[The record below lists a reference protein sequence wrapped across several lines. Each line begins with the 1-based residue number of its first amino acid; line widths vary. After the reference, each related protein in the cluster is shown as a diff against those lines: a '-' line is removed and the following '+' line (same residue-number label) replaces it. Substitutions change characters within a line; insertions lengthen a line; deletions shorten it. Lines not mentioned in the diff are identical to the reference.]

1 VASTGIWREW
11 CVGGTQCQSWFINR
25 LDSGQTATLK
35 IPIFVLDVQTP
46 IAATARLVTATPA
59 DTIVV
64 NNQSTLVL
72 QPDLNPMIADGRK
85 ADLQLVNVIVGS
97 VYPNPTQDI
106 LILELNS
113 LIDNE
118 IPISFF
124 NMQGKMMLQIGQRL
138 TKGLNIIPLHT
149 ESLQTGAYLMQVP
162 QTSDKNGLIPFI
174 KK

>member
-1 VASTGIWREW
+1 
-11 CVGGTQCQSWFINR
+11 
-25 LDSGQTATLK
+25 
-35 IPIFVLDVQTP
+35 
-46 IAATARLVTATPA
+46 
-59 DTIVV
+59 
-64 NNQSTLVL
+64 
-72 QPDLNPMIADGRK
+72 
-85 ADLQLVNVIVGS
+85 
-97 VYPNPTQDI
+97 NPTQDI